1 MKLCAILSACTSVN
15 FPMPFFICSFY
26 SKATCITLKS
36 QKDPENL
43 FVTHNYSNLQWHYD
57 LSVLG

>member
-1 MKLCAILSACTSVN
+1 MKLCAILSACKSVN
-15 FPMPFFICSFY
+15 FPMLFLICSFY

-43 FVTHNYSNLQWHYD
+43 FVTHSNLQWHYD